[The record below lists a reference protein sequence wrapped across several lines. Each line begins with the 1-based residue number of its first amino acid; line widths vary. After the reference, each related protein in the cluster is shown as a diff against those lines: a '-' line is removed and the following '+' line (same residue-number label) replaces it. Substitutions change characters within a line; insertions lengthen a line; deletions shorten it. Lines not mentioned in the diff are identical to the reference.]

1 MTTVNQL
8 ARPVADHR
16 ARFTAAEFRHMAL
29 LGAFDD
35 MKVELI
41 DGELE
46 RMNPPMGGHA
56 TRQAMIIAQLWPVV
70 GERLVGE
77 VGIDLGNDSVVG
89 CDAAV
94 LQRRMAEQRMLE
106 PAEVLLV
113 IEVAET
119 TIGRDLGLKRVK
131 YAAAGI
137 GHYWVVDGTAAVVH
151 VHARPYQDGYAEV
164 TVVRFGEPLAVPGTD
179 RTIRL
184 T

>member
-1 MTTVNQL
+1 
-8 ARPVADHR
+8 
-16 ARFTAAEFRHMAL
+16 MAL

-56 TRQAMIIAQLWPVV
+56 TRQAMVIAQLWPVV

-94 LQRRMAEQRMLE
+94 LHRPMAEQRMLM

-119 TIGRDLGLKRVK
+119 TIGRDLGVKRAK

-137 GHYWVVDGTAAVVH
+137 AHYWVIDGTAAVVH
-151 VHARPYQDGYAEV
+151 VHSQPGAGGYESVA
-164 TVVRFGEPLAVPGTD
+164 VVRFGESLAVPGTD
-179 RTIRL
+179 ATIRL

>member
-1 MTTVNQL
+1 VNQL

-94 LQRRMAEQRMLE
+94 LHRPMAEQRMLE

-119 TIGRDLGLKRVK
+119 TIGRDLGLKRHK

-137 GHYWVVDGTAAVVH
+137 ANYWVIDGAAAVVH
-151 VHARPYQDGYAEV
+151 VHSSPLDGEYEDVA
-164 TVVRFGEPLAVPGTD
+164 VVQFNEPLAVPGTD
-179 RTIRL
+179 AAIRL